1 MDFSIKKLIHAPAG
15 IFSPKPK
22 VDGIVSARSFKT
34 TIHMEKDRF
43 YDPLTQVR
51 SELVDHYFWTTLT
64 GSSVKAIRQKDF
76 RVNFLGTVK
85 NLGTKAHKHFNSS

>member
-1 MDFSIKKLIHAPAG
+1 
-15 IFSPKPK
+15 
-22 VDGIVSARSFKT
+22 
-34 TIHMEKDRF
+34 MEKDRF

-76 RVNFLGTVK
+76 RVNFLGTVPRLSTNRQAELRVK
-85 NLGTKAHKHFNSS
+85 LQGRTVKRNATHRARIILNGHQLLPIV